1 MENNFDSYLYYCR
14 NYSLFAR
21 WQRYMSQDDNHEYNY
36 FIKIWSN
43 AQYFANEIANDKHP
57 LPQLER
63 MLSFLPFS
71 PNDNIKS
78 YYNICIMHTIWVI
91 TGDKRVE
98 KWILYWTEVANEE
111 VKRINRGEDSVSEL
125 FCDFMSTIK
134 KYKRVLIDI
143 NKGLVD
149 IFNDLSIMSWR
160 YDKSKVMNDEERAD
174 FINKLIDILS
184 DVDINDVEEY
194 ETTITET
201 KAITKAITDETK
213 TETDETITKTETETE
228 EESVDVILQNYNALN
243 KEDFISAMRK
253 AIKIGWIEKIE
264 DSRYRW
270 IGPTRIGTKTIKGD
284 YNAAL
289 AYFIAKALKIKME
302 LKPDKTPT
310 EDSYVDINNKF
321 PENYDIKEVF
331 GLDIQSDQL
340 VNALRAKNIQKWR
353 KAIDDFFDEELVRRD
368 L

>member
-1 MENNFDSYLYYCR
+1 
-14 NYSLFAR
+14 
-21 WQRYMSQDDNHEYNY
+21 MSDDDNHEYNY
-36 FIKIWSN
+36 FIDIWRN
-43 AQYFANEIANDKHP
+43 AEYFANDIANDKHP

-71 PNDNIKS
+71 LNDNIES

-111 VKRINRGEDSVSEL
+111 VKRINRGEDSVSEI

-213 TETDETITKTETETE
+213 TDGTKTDGTKTITKTQTDETITDETITDETKTITKTKT
-228 EESVDVILQNYNALN
+228 ESVDVILPEYNALN
-243 KEDFISAMRK
+243 NDDFISAMRK
-253 AIKIGWIEKIE
+253 AIEKGWIEIIE
-264 DSRYRW
+264 KGKYKW
-270 IGPTRIGTKTIKGD
+270 IGPTLIGTKKIKG
-284 YNAAL
+284 YSNAAL

-302 LKPDKTPT
+302 LNQKKSLT
-310 EDSYVDINNKF
+310 ETSKDSIKNNFPPIN
-321 PENYDIKEVF
+321 DIKEVF
-331 GLDIQSDQL
+331 GEEIKRQQL
-340 VNALRAKNIQKWR
+340 EDALGRNKVQGWR
-353 KAIDDFFDEELVRRD
+353 KPIDEFFEDIYNFIGN
-368 L
+368 